1 MLLLNSLCIILAGTY
16 LIVSPRGVGDIMYE
30 ELLTHVEHY
39 LNDDCTLEDLETWLL
54 SKLQAILDSGD
65 EEAIQVAN
73 QIDAD
78 LVELG
83 EGLIDHET
91 LRDNLQSFISE
102 RDTIP
107 VAFPNIRPDT
117 ASHATADVETI
128 RNLLEVPELVVDL
141 RLDHVFA

>member
-1 MLLLNSLCIILAGTY
+1 
-16 LIVSPRGVGDIMYE
+16 MYE
-30 ELLTHVEHY
+30 QLLTHVEYY

-54 SKLQAILDSGD
+54 SNLQAILDSGD
-65 EEAIQVAN
+65 EKAIQVAN

-83 EGLIDHET
+83 EGLIDYET
-91 LRDNLQSFISE
+91 LRGNLQSFISE

-107 VAFPNIRPDT
+107 VAFPNIRLDT

-128 RNLLEVPELVVDL
+128 RNLLEVPDLVVDL